1 MGDER
6 TDTEVQQIPIGT
18 HIHILT
24 IPSKFWR
31 APIPVIVLH
40 YDQVVPLG
48 PQPAHSRSSSPAL
61 STASSE
67 SDEGCP
73 ALFDEVFLKTAQPF
87 GPRSSSPALSTS
99 EPMMSTSFSESD
111 ESYLDEFSSGLEAEV
126 TYGQMYNPNSPNDQ
140 LPVVIKI
147 YEMES
152 VEPLTSELQAYRQLE
167 SLQGTEL
174 PKLWAIIAPFP
185 REWIG
190 IVLENVGPSLVLER
204 WDGLKPDEKIRLHGS
219 LRDIHRLGV
228 EHGDIALRNIVRRP
242 TGALTF
248 IDFGHSKLHH
258 CPGEDSCKELLCL
271 RRYLGL

>member
-18 HIHILT
+18 HMHILT

-31 APIPVIVLH
+31 APIPVTVLH

-61 STASSE
+61 STSS
-67 SDEGCP
+67 
-73 ALFDEVFLKTAQPF
+73 T
-87 GPRSSSPALSTS
+87 
-99 EPMMSTSFSESD
+99 EPVMSTSFSESD
-111 ESYLDEFSSGLEAEV
+111 DDEAPPKTVQCLGRFSSGLEAEV

-152 VEPLTSELQAYRQLE
+152 MEPLTSELQAYRQLE

-190 IVLENVGPSLVLER
+190 IVFENVGPSLVLEK

-258 CPGEDSCKELLCL
+258 CPGEDSCEELLCL

>member
-1 MGDER
+1 MFR
-6 TDTEVQQIPIGT
+6 TYHSCYCLSIAIQ
-18 HIHILT
+18 HILT

-31 APIPVIVLH
+31 APIPVTVLH

-67 SDEGCP
+67 SDEGY
-73 ALFDEVFLKTAQPF
+73 LDKVFLKTVQPF

-99 EPMMSTSFSESD
+99 STEPMMSTSFSESD
-111 ESYLDEFSSGLEAEV
+111 ESYLDEVPPKTVQCLGRFSSGLEAEV
-126 TYGQMYNPNSPNDQ
+126 TYGQMYNPNSPNDE

-190 IVLENVGPSLVLER
+190 IVFENVGPSLVLER
-204 WDGLKPDEKIRLHGS
+204 WDGLKPDEK
-219 LRDIHRLGV
+219 
-228 EHGDIALRNIVRRP
+228 
-242 TGALTF
+242 
-248 IDFGHSKLHH
+248 
-258 CPGEDSCKELLCL
+258 
-271 RRYLGL
+271 